1 MTTTAAAQPA
11 SETRVLSLI
20 GVGHFL
26 SHFYILCIP
35 PMLPLLA
42 REFDVGFAM
51 LGAAIAGYACLGGIL
66 QATVGSLIDRFG
78 ARQVLA
84 AGLGLNAAAIAAMGL
99 VDGNNSMLRPLRS
112 I

>member
-1 MTTTAAAQPA
+1 MMTAAIAQPA

-42 REFDVGFAM
+42 REFEVGFAM
-51 LGAAIAGYACLGGIL
+51 LGAAIAGYAWIGGVL
-66 QATVGSLIDRFG
+66 LFAVVLTKRNLTRTRARVLRRQASLRE
-78 ARQVLA
+78 AQ
-84 AGLGLNAAAIAAMGL
+84 
-99 VDGNNSMLRPLRS
+99 S
-112 I
+112 